1 MFQNYMQCQTVIIYD
16 INRKRQFYFCPPTRL
31 PDFVATEIS
40 KVSKDLWPLLMH
52 DCTHS
57 KVNRPEAA
65 TIPVQQKK
73 LLLKTLQDSQEKNL
87 RRSIFLIKVPTQMFS
102 CEYCEIFKNTF
113 FEEHLRLLLNKH
125 IIQDKKF

>member
-40 KVSKDLWPLLMH
+40 KVSKVLWPLLMH

-73 LLLKTLQDSQEKNL
+73 ATVKNFARFTGKKSASQYLFNKSSNTDV
-87 RRSIFLIKVPTQMFS
+87 FL
-102 CEYCEIFKNTF
+102 
-113 FEEHLRLLLNKH
+113 
-125 IIQDKKF
+125 

>member
-1 MFQNYMQCQTVIIYD
+1 MWIDQKQ
-16 INRKRQFYFCPPTRL
+16 PPYL
-31 PDFVATEIS
+31 FN
-40 KVSKDLWPLLMH
+40 K
-52 DCTHS
+52 
-57 KVNRPEAA
+57 
-65 TIPVQQKK
+65 KK

-125 IIQDKKF
+125 IIQDKKFWDFFTASEFFVSLDLMCLISKTEKYGIWYQTN